1 MANSLKFADNLPV
14 TFKFK
19 TVHGKEFASDKY
31 KNKDGTPQIS
41 FGYYVLDPTE
51 GLVEKSLYAKPYW
64 HDKIQQLQPNTTSFY
79 TILLEKKP
87 GDKYSKF
94 NIFESDASGKR
105 LEEEHHQVEDE
116 SEHSDNELEDF
127 LARDDQ
133 TVASTSRAPEKNVK
147 SSKDPQSVAWAIKCA
162 VNCQDAFWKSTASH
176 SGVDLVEVLGKGNYF
191 DNVKFVATKFLEMHQ
206 ELMSE

>member
-1 MANSLKFADNLPV
+1 MSNSLKFADNLPV

-116 SEHSDNELEDF
+116 SEHGDNELEDF

-133 TVASTSRAPEKNVK
+133 TVDHKKETSINANKASTSKDGMTMGMCFKIACNKTDDVEEMK
-147 SSKDPQSVAWAIKCA
+147 SLTRGYYEI
-162 VNCQDAFWKSTASH
+162 F
-176 SGVDLVEVLGKGNYF
+176 
-191 DNVKFVATKFLEMHQ
+191 Q